1 MCTETFGSQYNIDY
15 IKKAVSNTV
24 IRYGGRDNYR
34 GTNVV
39 APNGSLDPWHALG
52 LYNHTD
58 PSVVTYLI
66 NGESFLAIKYRQLII
81 ILLHLSCRN
90 CSLCRHGTSK

>member
-1 MCTETFGSQYNIDY
+1 MCTETFGPKYNIDY
-15 IKKAVSNTV
+15 IKAAVENTLKQ
-24 IRYGGRDNYR
+24 YGGRDNYT

-52 LYNHTD
+52 LYTRND

-66 NGESFLAIKYRQLII
+66 NGK
-81 ILLHLSCRN
+81 
-90 CSLCRHGTSK
+90 